1 MGARRC
7 HRQHRILDA
16 STVRAR
22 FLPRMDR
29 DYLRCSSAVFAI
41 FHQIQC
47 RFGLA
52 RHYDL
57 PKPADFV
64 PHTPFRMG
72 AVFSQRCSPEGRHDA
87 RYLSG
92 CAAVHRATGPRPG
105 DAVFRAWNGD
115 LAATSNRLVVS
126 TK

>member
-1 MGARRC
+1 
-7 HRQHRILDA
+7 
-16 STVRAR
+16 
-22 FLPRMDR
+22 
-29 DYLRCSSAVFAI
+29 
-41 FHQIQC
+41 C

-64 PHTPFRMG
+64 PHTSFRMG
-72 AVFSQRCSPEGRHDA
+72 AVFSQRCSPEGCHDA

-105 DAVFRAWNGD
+105 DAVFRAWNGN

-126 TK
+126 TKQFRMMIQAASELQLRLAPADGTSNDRS